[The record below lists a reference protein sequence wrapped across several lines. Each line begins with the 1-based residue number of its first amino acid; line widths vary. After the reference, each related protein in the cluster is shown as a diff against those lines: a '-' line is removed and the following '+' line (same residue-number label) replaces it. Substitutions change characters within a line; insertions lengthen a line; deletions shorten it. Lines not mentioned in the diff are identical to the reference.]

1 MTELLKV
8 LYTAVRIHLRI
19 EILSVK
25 GLTQRFDVAMTSLS
39 SDKDSKDKTKIDLI
53 YTVQKEFSIVSKNRK
68 IKPNFIK
75 KKKKAGLLHFFLH
88 LHILKLGCHG
98 NINTDF
104 QVKRI
109 LNVPR

>member
-1 MTELLKV
+1 MLH
-8 LYTAVRIHLRI
+8 TAVRIHLRI

-75 KKKKAGLLHFFLH
+75 KKKKSRTFTFFFTFA
-88 LHILKLGCHG
+88 HIKTRL
-98 NINTDF
+98 
-104 QVKRI
+104 
-109 LNVPR
+109 PW

>member
-8 LYTAVRIHLRI
+8 LHTAVRIHLRI
-19 EILSVK
+19 TILSGK

-39 SDKDSKDKTKIDLI
+39 SDKDKTKIGLI

-75 KKKKAGLLHFFLH
+75 KKKKSRTFTFFFTFA
-88 LHILKLGCHG
+88 HIKTRL
-98 NINTDF
+98 
-104 QVKRI
+104 
-109 LNVPR
+109 PW

>member
-25 GLTQRFDVAMTSLS
+25 GFTQRFDVAMTSLS